1 MSSSQYNELNTG
13 FQWYTTTTSYSFNY
27 HVYYL
32 YTQEV
37 IFHLFYS
44 SMWCT
49 WWWQNW
55 RSLSSSMYQ
64 QTHWI
69 VHSNTQRVHVNCSL
83 HIYIFSQSLAAHVLY
98 CVHHQ
103 IYINCNPYILSVFIM
118 FIAIPFA
125 QHCKIICQILSL
137 TNSISVKVV
146 IRSFLYT
153 YR

>member
-83 HIYIFSQSLAAHVLY
+83 HIYIYIYLVNLSQHMSCIA
-98 CVHHQ
+98 CT
-103 IYINCNPYILSVFIM
+103 IKYILI
-118 FIAIPFA
+118 
-125 QHCKIICQILSL
+125 
-137 TNSISVKVV
+137 V
-146 IRSFLYT
+146 IRTSYLFLSCSSQFLLHNIVKSFVKYC
-153 YR
+153 R

>member
-13 FQWYTTTTSYSFNY
+13 FQWYTTTSTTSYSFNY
-27 HVYYL
+27 LVYYL

-44 SMWCT
+44 SMWWT

-69 VHSNTQRVHVNCSL
+69 VHSNTQHVHVNCSL
-83 HIYIFSQSLAAHVLY
+83 HIYSQSLAAHVLY

-103 IYINCNPYILSVFIM
+103 IYINCNPYILSIFPM
-118 FIAIPFA
+118 FIAILLHNIVKSFVK
-125 QHCKIICQILSL
+125 HC
-137 TNSISVKVV
+137 
-146 IRSFLYT
+146 R
-153 YR
+153 